1 MRALLRSAVPLRSYS
16 PAGDAAAWAAAEAR
30 IRDLTV

>member
-1 MRALLRSAVPLRSYS
+1 VPLRSYS